1 MDLERAHA
9 DTTGGHTTYIGID
22 LDFSLR
28 GSAQTSCMMR
38 YLGPLSRVLGAVG
51 FGILA
56 TNLLQASLT
65 ALLKLWN
72 LSTAPELADHAVVNG
87 TKEGLT
93 LPSGSNRVP
102 AAYSETLLKETPT
115 VSAST
120 VLRIGLGSGASSRL
134 PMTGDGLF
142 DKCRGGE
149 MQIASIQS

>member
-1 MDLERAHA
+1 MYDAVFGSSVSSPRSRGVW
-9 DTTGGHTTYIGID
+9 DSGHK
-22 LDFSLR
+22 
-28 GSAQTSCMMR
+28 SA
-38 YLGPLSRVLGAVG
+38 
-51 FGILA
+51 
-56 TNLLQASLT
+56 ASELT